1 MSRRIQRELDTRLRR
16 IAEVARLLPAL
27 TARHGRAERR
37 RLVEALE
44 RGERVEPRLAAEP
57 QRVPRSVWRDLD
69 EARTLAAQSLA
80 TDLHLARL
88 DELELELTL
97 MEVLGDPR
105 RVRPMAARLWGTGK
119 VEITYEGQTA
129 PLAEIAHTILATIE
143 GSPEVPSMPARAT
156 GGPSAEAFMHAIGQ
170 RAGLRIEVK
179 VEPRLV
185 ANAAAGERT
194 LFLAERLFG
203 EREIRRLAAHEI
215 FGHLVAAANGRAQ
228 PMALLSV
235 GTAGAFA
242 DQEGLALALE
252 EKSGFM
258 DAHRVRTLAARVL
271 VTDRMHDGAGFEP
284 TVRALVDEHGFAPP
298 AAIAL
303 GERAWRGGG
312 MARDCAY
319 LSGWLRVREAL
330 RTGEVTIDELRLGR
344 VSLAAI
350 PRLRELLTEG
360 AIRPGPFR
368 PSLEVIQQVGA
379 EPLSRRP
386 PPFGLSAFGAID
398 EG

>member
-1 MSRRIQRELDTRLRR
+1 MALPRVQRELDARLRR
-16 IAEVARLLPAL
+16 IADVARMLPAL
-27 TARHGRAERR
+27 TARHGRAERQ
-37 RLVEALE
+37 RLVQALDA
-44 RGERVEPRLAAEP
+44 GERLEPKLVAEP

-69 EARTLAAQSLA
+69 EARILAAQSLA
-80 TDLHLARL
+80 SDVHLARL

-105 RVRPMAARLWGTGK
+105 RVRPMAVRLWGTGEQE
-119 VEITYEGQTA
+119 VTYEGA
-129 PLAEIAHTILATIE
+129 VASLASVAHTILATVQ
-143 GSPEVPSMPARAT
+143 GAPEPATLPAQSRT
-156 GGPSAEAFMHAIGQ
+156 GASAAGVMLAIAE

-194 LFLAERLFG
+194 LFLADRSFG
-203 EREIRRLAAHEI
+203 EREVRRLAAHEI

-228 PMALLSV
+228 PIALPTV

-252 EKSGFM
+252 ERSGFM
-258 DAHRVRTLAARVL
+258 DAHRIRTLAARVL
-271 VTDRMHDGAGFEP
+271 VTDRMHAGAGFEP
-284 TVRALVDEHGFAPP
+284 TVRMLVDEHGFTPT

-312 MARDCAY
+312 VARDCAY

-330 RTGEVTIDELRLGR
+330 RSEAATVDELRLGR
-344 VSLAAI
+344 VSLAAL
-350 PRLRELLTEG
+350 PALRELLAMG
-360 AIRPGPFR
+360 ALRPGPFR
-368 PSLEVIQQVGA
+368 PSLEVVHQVGPA
-379 EPLSRRP
+379 PLTRRP
-386 PPFGLSAFGAID
+386 APLGPQR
-398 EG
+398 